1 MKSDVENRTKNLEEE
16 AERAALAELE
26 KRFSSERQTMEAAI
40 SLRRQEFA
48 LEREVEM
55 EQRISKFVKKREK
68 EMLNNLERQFSKRGT
83 ISEKDISEML
93 EKIESEIKVK
103 MESLLL
109 DSRQNI
115 IEKYNN

>member
-1 MKSDVENRTKNLEEE
+1 
-16 AERAALAELE
+16 
-26 KRFSSERQTMEAAI
+26 
-40 SLRRQEFA
+40 
-48 LEREVEM
+48 
-55 EQRISKFVKKREK
+55 
-68 EMLNNLERQFSKRGT
+68 MLNNLERQFSKRGT

>member
-1 MKSDVENRTKNLEEE
+1 
-16 AERAALAELE
+16 
-26 KRFSSERQTMEAAI
+26 MEAAI
-40 SLRRQEFA
+40 SLRRQELA

-55 EQRISKFVKKREK
+55 EQRVSKFVKKREK
-68 EMLNNLERQFSKRGT
+68 EMITNLEKQFSKRGD
-83 ISEKDISEML
+83 ISEKDISEMI